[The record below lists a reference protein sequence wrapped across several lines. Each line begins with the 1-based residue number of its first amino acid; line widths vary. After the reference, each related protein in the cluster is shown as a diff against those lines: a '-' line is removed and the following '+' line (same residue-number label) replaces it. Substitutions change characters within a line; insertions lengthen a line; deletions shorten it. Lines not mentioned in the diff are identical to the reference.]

1 MAAAAA
7 ASSRLSRTAVTTDS
21 KKLVAGSKLRRL
33 EVSAALATRLCAA
46 PSSPATT
53 ARRRF
58 KRSAL
63 ARKPRPSTSSTV
75 GGAGEGADGG
85 GEERV
90 VLGRAGRAGGLGRP
104 VGAEE
109 TPAGREGSRRAAV
122 RVWTRGARV
131 REEAGKKAQR
141 AVRARGVRGVSR
153 GDQRPKNRNV
163 ERGGGP
169 TRRVVRAGDGRDGC
183 ERRERGDE
191 EDLCTE
197 RRHVDWR

>member
-33 EVSAALATRLCAA
+33 EARGARDEALRG
-46 PSSPATT
+46 
-53 ARRRF
+53 
-58 KRSAL
+58 AL
-63 ARKPRPSTSSTV
+63 LAGDDGAETV
-75 GGAGEGADGG
+75 Q
-85 GEERV
+85 EERV
-90 VLGRAGRAGGLGRP
+90 GEEAAALDVVDGWGSGGGRGRGRGGSGWCLGGRGEPAVSDARSAPRRRRRDARVRAEPPFASGRA
-104 VGAEE
+104 
-109 TPAGREGSRRAAV
+109 
-122 RVWTRGARV
+122 ARV
-131 REEAGKKAQR
+131 REEAVKKAQR